1 MTPIKFSTSFLDQ
14 LINFCQY
21 YQRVY
26 DRRGSHTPS
35 TPMGTFIYFTN
46 THTKLPV
53 FQAPFL
59 TIWKLQLIECT
70 TPDEVDV
77 LIMSALQMRKLRHRA
92 FIQLSQ
98 GHTGS
103 WIAELKYKPIRLLNH
118 HRKLSLR
125 ETKWITCSF
134 SLMFGFAFS
143 AVIQR
148 NMKDK
153 VSYLKTRNCNFT

>member
-1 MTPIKFSTSFLDQ
+1 MTPIKFSTSFLEQ
-14 LINFCQY
+14 LNNFCQH

-35 TPMGTFIYFTN
+35 NPMGTFIYFTN
-46 THTKLPV
+46 TYTTLPV
-53 FQAPFL
+53 FQSPFL
-59 TIWKLQLIECT
+59 TIWKLQLTECT
-70 TPDEVDV
+70 IPYEVDV
-77 LIMSALQMRKLRHRA
+77 LIMSVLQMRKLRHRE

-103 WIAELKYKPIRLLNH
+103 WIAELKYKPTPLLNH

-125 ETKWITCSF
+125 EIKWITCSF
-134 SLMFGFAFS
+134 SLMFGFEFS

-153 VSYLKTRNCNFT
+153 VSYLKTLNCIFT

>member
-1 MTPIKFSTSFLDQ
+1 MPIKFSTSFLDQ
-14 LINFCQY
+14 LIDFCQH
-21 YQRVY
+21 YQRVC

-35 TPMGTFIYFTN
+35 TPMWTFIYFMN

-59 TIWKLQLIECT
+59 IIWKSQLIECT
-70 TPDEVDV
+70 TPYEVDV
-77 LIMSALQMRKLRHRA
+77 LIMSALQMRKLRHRE

-103 WIAELKYKPIRLLNH
+103 WIAELKYKPTPLVNH

-125 ETKWITCSF
+125 EMKWITCSF
-134 SLMFGFAFS
+134 SLMFGFEFS
-143 AVIQR
+143 AAIQR

-153 VSYLKTRNCNFT
+153 VSYLKTLNCNFT